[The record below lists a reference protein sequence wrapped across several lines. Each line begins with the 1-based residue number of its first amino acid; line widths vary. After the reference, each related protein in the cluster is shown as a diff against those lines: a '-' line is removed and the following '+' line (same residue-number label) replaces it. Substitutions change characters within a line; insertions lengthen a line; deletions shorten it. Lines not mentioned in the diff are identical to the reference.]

1 LKRRDNEDFKST
13 IFDFRNKKEK
23 HNSKNKNMK
32 NKLFALITLITTTLS
47 FGQITE
53 PQVDALVNKTLT
65 AFNVPGIAVAIIK
78 DGKVVLAKGY
88 GVKSIDTK
96 EKVDANTLFGIASNS
111 KAFTS
116 ASLAILVDEGK
127 IKWDDKVIKYLPN
140 FKMYN
145 EYVTQEFTIRDLLT
159 HKSGLGLGAGDL
171 MIWPDGSNFTA
182 TDIIQN
188 LQYLKPVSGFRTK
201 YDYDNLLYIVA
212 GEVIHV
218 VSGKSWGD
226 FVEERIMEPL
236 EMNRSAASFVRL
248 KDSTNIIAPHV
259 PIDGKLKVIKRYKNQ
274 LFDAAA
280 GIYSSVNDLSK
291 WAIMQMNNGKYGP
304 ENKQLFSQKEHDEM
318 WQLQTIIPTK
328 TTTPYNTHF
337 NGYGLG
343 WFLSDVKG
351 YKQVTHTGGLE
362 GIVTQTT
369 YIPELQLGIIVLT
382 NQQSG
387 AAFNAIT
394 NTIKDSYLDINS
406 DDYVTIYS
414 NRIKANEESADKVT
428 DEVWAAVAKNKKD
441 KIKIDLASVTGTYQ
455 DKWFGDVVIS
465 EKKGKLF
472 FESKRSSQLSGEV
485 FFYKK
490 GNYVVKWNNAYL
502 HADAHLFFTFDSNGK
517 AITLKMN
524 PISDLTDFSYD
535 FQDLNFKKI

>member
-1 LKRRDNEDFKST
+1 
-13 IFDFRNKKEK
+13 
-23 HNSKNKNMK
+23 MK
-32 NKLFALITLITTTLS
+32 NNLFLAITLIATTFT
-47 FGQITE
+47 FAQITAPE
-53 PQVDALVNKTLT
+53 VDQLVNRTLT
-65 AFNVPGIAVAIIK
+65 AFNVPGIAVAIVK
-78 DGKVVLAKGY
+78 DGKIVLSKGY
-88 GVKSIDTK
+88 GVKSITTQ

-116 ASLAILVDEGK
+116 AALAMLVDEGK

-140 FKMYN
+140 FRMYN
-145 EYVTQEFTIRDLLT
+145 DYVTQEFTIRDLLT
-159 HKSGLGLGAGDL
+159 HRSGLGLGAGDL
-171 MIWPDGSNFTA
+171 MIWPDGSDFTA
-182 TDIIQN
+182 QDIIVN
-188 LQYLKPVSGFRTK
+188 LQYLKPVSAFRTK

-218 VSGKSWGD
+218 VSGKSWCNFIED
-226 FVEERIMEPL
+226 RIMKPL
-236 EMNRSAASFVRL
+236 EMNNSAASYVRL

-259 PIDGKLKVIKRYKNQ
+259 PIDGKLKVIKRYQNQ

-304 ENKQLFSQKEHDEM
+304 DNKQLFSEKEHDEM
-318 WQLQTIIPTK
+318 WQLQTIIPAK
-328 TTTPYNTHF
+328 TRAPYNTHF

-343 WFLSDVKG
+343 WFLSDIKG

-394 NTIKDSYLDINS
+394 NTIKDSYLNIKS
-406 DDYVTIYS
+406 DDYVTLYS
-414 NRIKANEESADKVT
+414 NRMKEHEDSADKVT
-428 DEVWAAVAKNKKD
+428 DEVWATVAKNKKD
-441 KIKIDLASVTGTYQ
+441 NIKPNYKGILGTYK
-455 DKWFGDVVIS
+455 DNWFGEVTIS

-472 FESKRSSQLSGEV
+472 FLSKRSSQLKGEV
-485 FFYKK
+485 FFYKE
-490 GNYVVKWNNAYL
+490 GNYVVKWDNAYF
-502 HADAHLFFTFDSNGK
+502 HADAHLFFKFDTKKN
-517 AITLKMN
+517 AISLKMN
-524 PISDLTDFSYD
+524 PISELTDFSYD
-535 FQDLNFKKI
+535 FQDLDFIRI

>member
-1 LKRRDNEDFKST
+1 M
-13 IFDFRNKKEK
+13 KKYFILAL
-23 HNSKNKNMK
+23 
-32 NKLFALITLITTTLS
+32 LFPFSISS
-47 FGQITE
+47 FAQITE
-53 PQVDALVNKTLT
+53 LQVDELVNKTLT

-78 DGKVVLAKGY
+78 DGKVVLSKGY

-116 ASLAILVDEGK
+116 AALAILVDEGK
-127 IKWDDKVIKYLPN
+127 INWDDKVVKYLPD

-145 EYVTQEFTIRDLLT
+145 DYVTQEFTIRDLLT
-159 HKSGLGLGAGDL
+159 HRSGLGLGAGDL

-182 TDIIQN
+182 QDIITN

-218 VSGKSWGD
+218 VSGKNWAD
-226 FVEERIMEPL
+226 FIEDRIMKPL
-236 EMNRSAASFVRL
+236 EMNHSAASFIRL
-248 KDSTNIIAPHV
+248 KDTTNIIAPHV
-259 PIDGKLKVIKRYKNQ
+259 PIDGKLKVIKRYENQ

-328 TTTPYNTHF
+328 TRAPYNTHF

-394 NTIKDSYLDINS
+394 NTIKDSYLAIPS
-406 DDYVTIYS
+406 EDYVNLYS
-414 NRIKANEESADKVT
+414 NRMKANEASADKVT
-428 DEVWAAVAKNKKD
+428 EEVWTAVAKNKKD
-441 KIKIDLASVTGTYQ
+441 KIKIDYNPILGTYK
-455 DKWFGDVVIS
+455 DNWFGEVVIS
-465 EKKGKLF
+465 EKKGRIY
-472 FESKRSSQLSGEV
+472 FESKRSSQLKGEV

-490 GNYVVKWNNAYL
+490 GNYVVKWDNAYF
-502 HADAHLFFTFDSNGK
+502 HADAHLFFELNESETVSG
-517 AITLKMN
+517 LKMK

-535 FQDLNFKKI
+535 FQDLDFKKMTP